1 MSPLLE
7 SIKEPNQIHSFSDE
21 ELLQLAE
28 EMREKIIDSVS
39 QTGGHFSSNLGT
51 VELTVAL
58 HKVFDSPNDKIIW
71 DVGHQAYPHKLLT
84 GRSEQ
89 FKSLRQTDG
98 LCGFLTPYESA
109 HDIFGAGHAGTACS
123 AAVGVSIANHVQKKD
138 NKVIAIV
145 GDGGMTAGMAFE
157 ALNHAG
163 HLKNDL
169 IVILNDNRWSI
180 SKNVGAMSEYLNR
193 IITGQFYN
201 RTKTDLEKIMGGL
214 PGGESF
220 LKMMHSAEE
229 HVKGMIVPGT
239 LFEELGFRYFGPVD
253 GHDLLQMVDTL
264 ESVKKLKGPILLHA
278 VTVKGKG
285 YAPAEADAMKWHGP
299 TPFDK
304 VEGKIHK
311 KPGKKSYTEI
321 FVETL
326 IEEAGKDDKLCA
338 VTAAMASGTGLSK
351 FAEAYPERF
360 FDVAIAEQHAVT
372 MGAGMAKGGLKP
384 VVAIYS
390 TFLQRGFD
398 QVLHDAA
405 IQNLPVIFAVDRA
418 GLVGADGATH
428 QGMFDMSY
436 LRLIPNVTVLVP
448 SNEAELNGMLKTAFN
463 HNGPI
468 AVRFPRT
475 GITDEFPNYLKTEP
489 IPIGESVTVR
499 EGQGGVALL
508 AIGTMVAPSLEA
520 AEALSEKGID
530 ATVVNMRSLKPLDR
544 EVLARL
550 AENHHD
556 IITVEEHT
564 IAGGFGSAVQEAWD
578 QDDLPP
584 VRWKRLGIKDH
595 FVEHGSRDDML
606 HRLGLDSEGIARTV
620 EAFVTHS
627 HGAASGVYRQ

>member
-1 MSPLLE
+1 
-7 SIKEPNQIHSFSDE
+7 
-21 ELLQLAE
+21 
-28 EMREKIIDSVS
+28 
-39 QTGGHFSSNLGT
+39 
-51 VELTVAL
+51 
-58 HKVFDSPNDKIIW
+58 
-71 DVGHQAYPHKLLT
+71 
-84 GRSEQ
+84 
-89 FKSLRQTDG
+89 
-98 LCGFLTPYESA
+98 
-109 HDIFGAGHAGTACS
+109 
-123 AAVGVSIANHVQKKD
+123 
-138 NKVIAIV
+138 
-145 GDGGMTAGMAFE
+145 
-157 ALNHAG
+157 
-163 HLKNDL
+163 
-169 IVILNDNRWSI
+169 
-180 SKNVGAMSEYLNR
+180 
-193 IITGQFYN
+193 
-201 RTKTDLEKIMGGL
+201 
-214 PGGESF
+214 
-220 LKMMHSAEE
+220 
-229 HVKGMIVPGT
+229 
-239 LFEELGFRYFGPVD
+239 
-253 GHDLLQMVDTL
+253 
-264 ESVKKLKGPILLHA
+264 
-278 VTVKGKG
+278 
-285 YAPAEADAMKWHGP
+285 
-299 TPFDK
+299 
-304 VEGKIHK
+304 
-311 KPGKKSYTEI
+311 
-321 FVETL
+321 
-326 IEEAGKDDKLCA
+326 DKLCA

-351 FAEAYPERF
+351 FAEAFPDRF

-475 GITDEFPNYLKTEP
+475 GITDEFPNYLETEP

-584 VRWKRLGIKDH
+584 VRWKRIGIKDH